1 MAMPMQPNDR
11 YQQDLARLWNPAGGA
26 GRSPA
31 QPRYREA
38 RCGRGV
44 DARLSWGE
52 LDTLPAGTSS
62 RRGLTAH

>member
-1 MAMPMQPNDR
+1 MPMQPNDR
-11 YQQDLARLWNPAGGA
+11 HQQDARIWRTAEAA
-26 GRSPA
+26 GRFPA

-44 DARLSWGE
+44 DTRLSWNE
-52 LDTLPAGTSS
+52 LNVLPAGSSS